1 MVILTILSKA
11 NTLWHRRKVETCV
24 KAKSGGILKAVNEI
38 KATEGAEKARS
49 HKGDMKSLRQ
59 ARRKT
64 KRLRR
69 GIKGSSKQKI

>member
-1 MVILTILSKA
+1 MVILVILSKA
-11 NTLWHRRKVETCV
+11 NTGGTEGKWKLVSRRRV
-24 KAKSGGILKAVNEI
+24 GGILKTVNEI
-38 KATEGAEKARS
+38 KATEGVEKARS

-69 GIKGSSKQKI
+69 GIKGSSKQKL